1 MDVCDFLGGVTV
13 KVVGKEV
20 LVEGRG
26 NREKGGSVVSF
37 SFNRRFAFYDD
48 TNVEG
53 ITAVMSSEGVL
64 VITIPRK
71 K

>member
-1 MDVCDFLGGVTV
+1 MCDFLGGVTV
-13 KVVGKEV
+13 KVVDGKEV
-20 LVEGRG
+20 VVEGRG
-26 NREKGGSVVSF
+26 NREKGGAIVSF
-37 SFNRRFAFYDD
+37 SFKRNFTLYKD
-48 TNVEG
+48 TNLEG